1 MVELQSLLNC
11 LNSWSERNCL
21 KINKGKSKVI
31 YFRRPSTSRST
42 SNFLCGDLNL
52 DITSQYKYLGLLVH
66 EHLDYN
72 ITAKAVA
79 QSASHALGLLTAKT
93 KTFGGLPFGTLSRL
107 YDSTVFFVISYGAS
121 ICIVLQFGA
130 PGNILAFT
138 QYNIELIDSFFV

>member
-1 MVELQSLLNC
+1 MKKKLQMVELQSLLNC

-79 QSASHALGLLTAKT
+79 QSAST
-93 KTFGGLPFGTLSRL
+93 
-107 YDSTVFFVISYGAS
+107 Y
-121 ICIVLQFGA
+121 CE
-130 PGNILAFT
+130 N
-138 QYNIELIDSFFV
+138 